1 MPVYPCRSC
10 SKSVDP
16 IQDGFCKAC
25 GEQSPFTCSKC
36 NSKMTQQDIFELAAL
51 KFQKP
56 LFCEA
61 CGEAN
66 KVIECKIC
74 GKTLIKS
81 NAKVTYAGGLERV
94 YHPECFEKQIKNT
107 DMIAKF
113 VTPALAVLG
122 AIIGYGYGGWL
133 LLLPGAAGGA
143 MLCLGVARL
152 MAPK

>member
-16 IQDGFCKAC
+16 IQDPCCKAC
-25 GEQSPFTCSKC
+25 GEQYPFTCSKC
-36 NSKMTQQDIFELAAL
+36 NTKMNQEAIFELGAL

-56 LFCEA
+56 LFCVP

-81 NAKVTYAGGLERV
+81 NAKVTFNGGLERV
-94 YHPECFEKQIKNT
+94 YHPDCFEKQVKNT

-113 VTPALAVLG
+113 ITPALAILG
-122 AIIGYGYGGWL
+122 AIIGYGYGGL
-133 LLLPGAAGGA
+133 ILTIPGAAAGA